1 MSVYAHVLLD
11 ASKMPMALEIQLA
24 EFSARYSA
32 RYLDAKG
39 EAQEFP
45 NLPKRECL
53 ILVSGYSVEMRA
65 PATPRDWR
73 SARVGGARPSIG
85 NFSSQHD
92 HVEVKLMVFA
102 TSKS

>member
-11 ASKMPMALEIQLA
+11 ARKRPMALKIQLA
-24 EFSARYSA
+24 EFSA

-39 EAQEFP
+39 EAREFL